1 MLGRQLGVA
10 ARMGIRS
17 MARRSTAGVRPPV
30 GLVKRFRAMLNSSPL
45 ATNCLVFGS
54 LSGLAE
60 FSQQTLLYKFFPCKQ
75 ERKKYDLA
83 AVGRYV
89 VMGCV
94 VFAPVLTF
102 WYRWL
107 DRFLPGKT
115 AMVVMKKVV
124 LDVSVLNL
132 PYYAAFYTIMSAM
145 EGKSVA
151 TAWSELKAK
160 LMTTVL
166 LSILLW
172 VPAQTINF
180 KFLPPRARVV
190 FIALVTFLELNV
202 LAIMKRAPHEPCT
215 GDDGDKSVVKNKE
228 SDLETRPSIH
238 LPKSPPSK
246 SQSTT
251 HNPKDI
257 CL

>member
-1 MLGRQLGVA
+1 MFGRQVGVA
-10 ARMGIRS
+10 AQMGIRS
-17 MARRSTAGVRPPV
+17 MARRSTAGARPPV
-30 GLVKRFRAMLNSSPL
+30 GLIKRFRAMLNSNPL
-45 ATNCLVFGS
+45 ATNCIVFGS

-89 VMGCV
+89 IMGCV
-94 VFAPVLTF
+94 VFSPVLTF

-107 DRFLPGKT
+107 DRVLPGKT

-124 LDVSVLNL
+124 IDVVVLDI

-166 LSILLW
+166 YSILLW

-215 GDDGDKSVVKNKE
+215 GDDGKSVKNKE
-228 SDLETRPSIH
+228 SEVETRTSIH

-246 SQSTT
+246 PQSTT

-257 CL
+257 CM